1 MKLSCLQ
8 ENLNRGLNI
17 VGRAVAT
24 RTTLPITNN
33 VLIATDKSRL
43 KLVATNL
50 EMAISCWIGAKVEEE
65 GTITVP
71 ARLLIEFINSLPS
84 EKVDISL
91 SPKTKT
97 LELKC
102 ARFEARIS
110 GVDAKDFPPIPKVDE
125 GITTKVEVEAL
136 RQGISQVVF
145 AAAIEESRPVLTGV
159 DTEFDGDLLTL
170 AAADGFR
177 LAVYKLPIATPVSQK
192 TEVIIP
198 ARTLAELNRLIAEQE
213 EAVKITVN
221 PNKSQVLFHLKN
233 IELVS
238 QLVQGTFPQYSQLIP
253 QSYKTKVIVNVAEF
267 LRATKTAAIFA
278 RDGSGIVRLVI
289 APGAKTTP
297 GKITISARSEEIGDD
312 VGEIDA
318 TVEGEESKIA
328 FNGKY
333 LTEVLSVLNEAQVAL
348 ETTNP
353 SSPGVIRPVGVDNY
367 LHVIMPCLSSGEVIL
382 RRENMEPY
390 PQHCLICGREI
401 TAGIDSHVRYKHKID
416 YDTYCKYFY
425 DCAGS
430 YGIYT
435 NKQGM
440 MTWR

>member
-8 ENLNRGLNI
+8 ENLNRGLGL

-33 VLIATDKSRL
+33 VLLATDQSRL

-65 GTITVP
+65 GEITVP
-71 ARLLIEFINSLPS
+71 ARLLTEFVNSLPS
-84 EKVDISL
+84 EQVDISL
-91 SPKTKT
+91 QAKTKT

-110 GVDAKDFPPIPKVDE
+110 GVDAKDFPPIPKLDE
-125 GITTKVEVEAL
+125 GITTKVEIDTL
-136 RQGISQVVF
+136 RQGITQVVF
-145 AAAIEESRPVLTGV
+145 AAASEESRPVLTGV
-159 DTEFDGDLLTL
+159 DAQFDGDLLTL

-177 LAVYKLPIATPVSQK
+177 LAVHKLPITVPVSEK

-198 ARTLAELNRLIAEQE
+198 ARTLAELNRLAADEE
-213 EAVKITVN
+213 EAIQITVN
-221 PNKSQVLFHLKN
+221 PNKSQILFRLKN

-238 QLVQGTFPQYSQLIP
+238 QLLQGTFPNYTQLIP
-253 QSYKTKVIVNVAEF
+253 QSCGTKAVVDVAEF
-267 LRATKTAAIFA
+267 LRATKTASIFA

-289 APGAKTTP
+289 APGSELTP
-297 GKITISARSEEIGDD
+297 GKITVSARSEELGDD
-312 VGEIDA
+312 VGDIDA
-318 TVEGEESKIA
+318 IVEGEEAKIA

-333 LTEVLSVLNEAQVAL
+333 LTDALSVLQEAQVAL

-367 LHVIMPCLSSGEVIL
+367 IHVVMPMFV
-382 RRENMEPY
+382 
-390 PQHCLICGREI
+390 Q
-401 TAGIDSHVRYKHKID
+401 
-416 YDTYCKYFY
+416 
-425 DCAGS
+425 
-430 YGIYT
+430 
-435 NKQGM
+435 
-440 MTWR
+440 W

>member
-8 ENLNRGLNI
+8 ENLDRGLSV

-33 VLIATDKSRL
+33 VLLATDQSRL

-50 EMAISCWIGAKVEEE
+50 EMAISHWIGAKVEEE
-65 GTITVP
+65 GTITIP
-71 ARLLIEFINSLPS
+71 ARLLTEFISSLPS
-84 EKVDISL
+84 ERVDITL
-91 SPKTKT
+91 SSGKT

-102 ARFEARIS
+102 ARYEARIS
-110 GVDAKDFPPIPKVDE
+110 GIDAKDFPPIPKVDE

-145 AAAIEESRPVLTGV
+145 AAASEESRPVLTGV
-159 DTEFDGDLLTL
+159 DALFDGDLVTL

-177 LAVYKLPIATPVSQK
+177 LAVYKLPLATPVSEK

-198 ARTLAELNRLIAEQE
+198 ARTLTELNRLIGDDE
-213 EAVKITVN
+213 ETVDITVN
-221 PNKSQVLFHLKN
+221 PNKSQILFNLKN
-233 IELVS
+233 TELVS

-253 QSYKTKVIVNVAEF
+253 QSYNSRVVVDIAEF
-267 LRATKTAAIFA
+267 LRATKTASIFA
-278 RDGSGIVRLVI
+278 RDGSGIVRLVVT
-289 APGAKTTP
+289 PGSELTP
-297 GKITISARSEEIGDD
+297 GKMSVSARSEELGDD

-318 TVEGEESKIA
+318 TVEGEEAKIA

-333 LTEVLSVLNEAQVAL
+333 LTDVLSVIREPQVVL

-367 LHVIMPCLSSGEVIL
+367 IHVVMPMFV
-382 RRENMEPY
+382 
-390 PQHCLICGREI
+390 Q
-401 TAGIDSHVRYKHKID
+401 
-416 YDTYCKYFY
+416 
-425 DCAGS
+425 
-430 YGIYT
+430 
-435 NKQGM
+435 
-440 MTWR
+440 W